1 MGEEETM
8 SEVAEAAPDGN
19 ITAEHKVEDVPQT
32 KEEHVKE
39 MEEDRNDE
47 KAGTQKMDVDE
58 VGEENKETEEEE
70 KKEEKQSKGE
80 EEETKED
87 TRSDDMEEEMKA
99 KENEEN
105 EEKGEE
111 KVDELKEE
119 EERDGES
126 KQEKVSKGRG
136 KGRTPGI
143 KAKSIKKEV
152 EEEQQKTPVT
162 SPTNRPVRARKS
174 VERLVES
181 FEMESVKEFLIE
193 KGRGAALRDIPNVAF
208 KLSKRKTDETL
219 KLLHTILF
227 GRRGKAAQVKSNIF
241 QFSGFVSTE
250 DEEKQKIKMKE
261 KLDKCVK
268 EKLLGF
274 CDVLDIPIAKADTVK
289 TNTRKEDII
298 AKLIDFLAAPQAT
311 TTELL
316 SEKEQSGKGTK
327 RKRAGK
333 QSAGST
339 PSKGSAKKSKMTEKV
354 SKEGEK
360 NTSPETGGE
369 SEEGEEEEKL
379 EENGVHE
386 LSKNEVPDHSYSEE
400 NKDEFEDEPE
410 QEIKGKRGS
419 KKLSAKKE
427 HAGTA
432 KTKKVATPK
441 KSSPPTERTS
451 LKSSSKRSEVDDKS
465 DASPKTS
472 GKKRTDKKTKTKEV
486 EISKKSSPPPKIA
499 KSSSKLS
506 EVDDRSDAK
515 SPKTFSRK
523 KKTEVVKEKSSAP
536 KKTSSMEKT
545 GKKAAKG
552 KDKPKGDK
560 LRPSDDELRNA
571 ICDILKEV
579 DFNTATFTDILKL
592 LAGRY
597 NKDLTPRKSSI
608 KLMIQNELTKLAD
621 EEDDSE
627 EDD

>member
-19 ITAEHKVEDVPQT
+19 ITAEHKDEDVPQT

-58 VGEENKETEEEE
+58 VGEEKTEEEE
-70 KKEEKQSKGE
+70 KKEEKQSIGE

-87 TRSDDMEEEMKA
+87 TRSDDMEDEMKA
-99 KENEEN
+99 KENEES

-181 FEMESVKEFLIE
+181 FEMESVKEFHIE

-208 KLSKRKTDETL
+208 KLSKRKTDDTL

-241 QFSGFVSTE
+241 RFSGFVSTE

-289 TNTRKEDII
+289 ANTRKEDII

-339 PSKGSAKKSKMTEKV
+339 PSKSSAKKSKMTEKV
-354 SKEGEK
+354 SEEGEK

-369 SEEGEEEEKL
+369 SEEEEKL

-427 HAGTA
+427 HAGMA

-441 KSSPPTERTS
+441 KSSPPTERTP

-472 GKKRTDKKTKTKEV
+472 RKKRTDKKTKTKEV
-486 EISKKSSPPPKIA
+486 ETSKKSSPPPKIA

-506 EVDDRSDAK
+506 VVDDRSDAK

-523 KKTEVVKEKSSAP
+523 KKTEVVKEKSSAS
-536 KKTSSMEKT
+536 KKTFSMEKI

-552 KDKPKGDK
+552 KDKPKEDK

-621 EEDDSE
+621 EDDSE